1 MEKSADYISI
11 DGQGQWWYEGNKI
24 VHPEILAL
32 FKSSL
37 TIDESAGE
45 LFIDYKGKRA
55 PVKVEK
61 TPFFIHGIVAEKG
74 ADGELAKIVLE
85 LDDGTREILDP
96 ESLVLD
102 DSGVLQVKVKKGRF
116 AARCLPIAHF
126 RLAELLDE
134 DGNGGFSLAVG
145 GKNYILAKK

>member
-1 MEKSADYISI
+1 METDYITI

-24 VHPEILAL
+24 IHPEVLAL

-37 TIDESAGE
+37 TIDGVTGQ

-61 TPFFIHGIVAEKG
+61 TPFFIHYIVVEKSRDG
-74 ADGELAKIVLE
+74 ALAKIILE
-85 LDDGTREILDP
+85 LDDGTRESLDP

-102 DSGVLQVKVKKGRF
+102 DGGALQVKVKGGRF
-116 AARCLPIAHF
+116 EARCLPSAHF
-126 RLAELLDE
+126 RLAELFKE
-134 DGNGGFSLAVG
+134 DDDGGFSLIIGDKSYV
-145 GKNYILAKK
+145 LANK